1 MISKTTHRLLAAF
14 SILVAVWL
22 VAPTLIVIPISFT
35 DKASLVFPVTG
46 WSTRWY
52 ENFFTNPTWVGSLVN
67 SFRIA
72 AVVAVVATVIGT
84 AAAVALHR
92 RAGARSNTPLQGL
105 LMAPMIVP
113 GIVLA
118 VGVYAVFL
126 RIGLTG
132 TFLGFVL
139 AHTVMALPFVVVA
152 VGASLASFDNSL
164 LAASASLGANPWTTF
179 LRVTLPSIMPGVIS
193 GFLFAFIASFDE
205 VILALFIQSP
215 YLRTLPVKMFT
226 SVTRDTDPTVAAA
239 STLILCITSFM
250 IVVGVLLTN
259 KNRRRH
265 ADDQ

>member
-1 MISKTTHRLLAAF
+1 MISKTTHRVLAAF
-14 SILVAVWL
+14 AVLVAIWL

-52 ENFFTNPTWVGSLVN
+52 ENFFTNPTWIGSLMK
-67 SFRIA
+67 SFQIA
-72 AVVAVVATVIGT
+72 TVVGLVATVLGT
-84 AAAVALHR
+84 AAAVGLHR
-92 RAGARSNTPLQGL
+92 RAGAKSNTPVRGL

-126 RIGLTG
+126 RTGLTG
-132 TFLGFVL
+132 TFAGFVL
-139 AHTVMALPFVVVA
+139 AHTVMAVPFVVVA
-152 VGASLASFDNSL
+152 VGASLSSFDNAL
-164 LAASASLGANPWTTF
+164 LAASASLGANPFTTF
-179 LRVTLPSIMPGVIS
+179 RKVTLPSIAPGVIS

-239 STLILCITSFM
+239 STLILCITTFM
-250 IVVGVLLTN
+250 IVVGVLLAN
-259 KNRRRH
+259 QNRRRN
-265 ADDQ
+265 AD

>member
-1 MISKTTHRLLAAF
+1 MIISKTTHRLLAGFA
-14 SILVAVWL
+14 ILVAFWL
-22 VAPTLIVIPISFT
+22 VAPTVIVIPISFT

-46 WSTRWY
+46 WSFRWY
-52 ENFFTNPTWVGSLVN
+52 ENFFTDPTWINSLV
-67 SFRIA
+67 SSLRVAI
-72 AVVAVVATVIGT
+72 VVALIATAIGT
-84 AAAVALHR
+84 AAAVGLHR
-92 RAGARSNTPLQGL
+92 RGAIPSNTAIRGV

-139 AHTVMALPFVVVA
+139 AHTVMAVPFVVVA
-152 VGASLASFDNSL
+152 VGASLASFDTTM

-179 LRVTLPSIMPGVIS
+179 RRVTLPSIAPGVIS

-215 YLRTLPVKMFT
+215 YLRTLPIKMFT

-239 STLILCITSFM
+239 STIILGLTTFM
-250 IVVGVLLTN
+250 ILAALLLAN
-259 KNRRRH
+259 RNRRRH
-265 ADDQ
+265 A

>member
-14 SILVAVWL
+14 AVLVGVWL

-46 WSTRWY
+46 WSLRWY
-52 ENFFTNPTWVGSLVN
+52 ENFFTNPTWIGSLVT
-67 SFRIA
+67 SFQLA
-72 AVVAVVATVIGT
+72 AVVATVATIIGT
-84 AAAVALHR
+84 AAAVGLHR
-92 RAGARSNTPLQGL
+92 RVGATSNAALRGL

-126 RIGLTG
+126 RMGLTG

-152 VGASLASFDNSL
+152 VGASLTSFDNGL
-164 LAASASLGANPWTTF
+164 LAASASLGAGPLTTF
-179 LRVTLPSIMPGVIS
+179 RRVVLPSIAPGVVS

-239 STLILCITSFM
+239 STLILCTTSLM

-259 KNRRRH
+259 KNRRRN
-265 ADDQ
+265 AD